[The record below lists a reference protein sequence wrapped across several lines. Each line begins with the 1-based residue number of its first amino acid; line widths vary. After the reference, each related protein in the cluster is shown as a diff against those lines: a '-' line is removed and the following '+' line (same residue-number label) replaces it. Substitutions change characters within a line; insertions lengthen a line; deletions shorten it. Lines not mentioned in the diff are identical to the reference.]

1 MIVLYQDELLSNE
14 MVDSLIITSG
24 APILIIIM
32 KIVLKMVDL
41 IMSVSVTVYQCKVFI
56 NC

>member
-41 IMSVSVTVYQCKVFI
+41 IMSVSLSM
-56 NC
+56 